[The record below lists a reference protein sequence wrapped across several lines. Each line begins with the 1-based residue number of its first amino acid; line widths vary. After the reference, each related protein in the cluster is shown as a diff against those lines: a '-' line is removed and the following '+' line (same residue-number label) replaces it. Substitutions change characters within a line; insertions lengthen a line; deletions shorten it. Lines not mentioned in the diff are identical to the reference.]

1 LKILLVDDE
10 KAVLKI
16 MNVILRREGHELMTA
31 DNGKEGLEL
40 FREGKYDLII
50 SDNTMPAMTGTE
62 MVDVIKREK
71 PDQRVIMV
79 TGDERVNVPGANLVL
94 AKPVSRG
101 SLLEAIR
108 KVGAG
113 NK

>member
-16 MNVILRREGHELMTA
+16 MNLILRREGHEIVTA
-31 DNGKEGLEL
+31 ENGQEGLEL

-62 MVDVIKREK
+62 MVEIIKREK
-71 PDQRVIMV
+71 PDQRIIMV
-79 TGDERVNVPGANLVL
+79 TGDVRVNVPGADLIL

-101 SLLEAIR
+101 PLLEAIR

-113 NK
+113 K